1 MVTDDLVQSLRS
13 GAHQRE
19 FDPGVLAAAADALEA
34 LQRRNS
40 ELSDMLVQ
48 LLPYAAADRLRN
60 KSLD

>member
-1 MVTDDLVQSLRS
+1 MVTDDLVECLRS
-13 GAHQRE
+13 GARERE
-19 FDPGVLAAAADALEA
+19 FDPGILDAAADALET

-60 KSLD
+60 KTLE